1 MTEKIVSHDVK
12 KFAAKAG
19 IERVAPH
26 DLRRTCA
33 KLCHAGRGHGVR
45 GSWSERDLRGVDYD
59 GGCRAHLWAK
69 EAGFEIAHVAAYHP
83 HYLNGPHKGFWNWTL
98 RNATLR
104 LVEKR
109 SLSKDRWKE
118 LVDGMTATDNS
129 PHIVVAHCRMH
140 QLIATKPG
148 R

>member
-1 MTEKIVSHDVK
+1 M
-12 KFAAKAG
+12 
-19 IERVAPH
+19 
-26 DLRRTCA
+26 TCA
-33 KLCHAGRGHGVR
+33 ELALNCAMPGGIMVCEEAGVSAIYAESRSAAYEEMRDIALRAGR
-45 GSWSERDLRGVDYD
+45 DRGVDYD

-83 HYLNGPHKGFWNWTL
+83 HYLNGPHKKFWNWTL

-104 LVEKR
+104 LVEER

-129 PHIVVAHCRMH
+129 PHTVVAHCGMH